1 MMKTDDFIITIKS
14 VIVDILAI
22 DRYID
27 IIGGVDEVVNPNDL
41 YIYINTIL
49 LDKNNYINI
58 QSFLAVL
65 MSNII
70 ITQDKYYN
78 SIATADMADDENVL
92 YDVEIYEDEYL
103 VCLANLIRFVQ
114 AKINTIGNA
123 VQKTKNNIAS
133 NNIDDF
139 NVFDQLQNNII
150 EIIISIYPKWYDL
163 NADRKIY
170 DHFIVKHYLEI
181 NEINYASTIILTKEQ
196 TKEVY
201 YELRNSRDKKAVAVE
216 DDHIIDEDEGTAG
229 DKTTGINTIKK
240 IEQEM
245 DRDYFYE
252 NLPWLERQ
260 SLFYLFRGG
269 EIPEILKTFSF
280 DGLRMIQR
288 RIIIRSLAHFKETYA
303 D

>member
-1 MMKTDDFIITIKS
+1 MKTDDFIITIKS

>member
-1 MMKTDDFIITIKS
+1 MKTDDFIITIKG
-14 VIVDILAI
+14 VIINILSS

-41 YIYINTIL
+41 YKYINTIL

-58 QSFLAVL
+58 QSFLTVL

-70 ITQDKYYN
+70 ITQDKYYDL
-78 SIATADMADDENVL
+78 IATADMADDENVL
-92 YDVEIYEDEYL
+92 YDVELKEDEYL
-103 VCLANLIRFVQ
+103 IILGNFIRFVQ

-123 VQKTKNNIAS
+123 VQKTKSNVAS
-133 NNIDDF
+133 KNIDDF
-139 NVFDQLQNNII
+139 NVFDQLQKNII

-181 NEINYASTIILTKEQ
+181 NEINYASTIILTDEQ
-196 TKEVY
+196 KKEVY
-201 YELRNSRDKKAVAVE
+201 FELRNSRNKKAVAVE

-245 DRDYFYE
+245 DRDYFYQ

-260 SLFYLFRGG
+260 SLSYLFRGG

-288 RIIIRSLAHFKETYA
+288 RIIIRSLAHFKEIYV